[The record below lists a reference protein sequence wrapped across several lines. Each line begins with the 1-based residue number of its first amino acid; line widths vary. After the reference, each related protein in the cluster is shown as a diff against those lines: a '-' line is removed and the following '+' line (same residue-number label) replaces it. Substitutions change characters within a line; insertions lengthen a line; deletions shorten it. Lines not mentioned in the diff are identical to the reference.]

1 MKKIVLGC
9 LLLLPMPSIAQ
20 EGQAVQSPI
29 VFFDI
34 AGPATAGLQEFYS
47 ELFGWNP
54 GADGNL
60 RIAVQSPLFGSFR
73 VENVPETL
81 IYIGVEDVAA
91 KLDEVTAKG
100 GAIDFPRLEVPG
112 VVILGMFRDP
122 AGNRVGLVE
131 INSEGTAV
139 VPPVAR

>member
-1 MKKIVLGC
+1 M
-9 LLLLPMPSIAQ
+9 
-20 EGQAVQSPI
+20 QSPI

-34 AGPATAGLQEFYS
+34 AGPGSAGLRDFYA

-60 RIAVQSPLFGSFR
+60 RIDIQSPLYGTFR

-81 IYIGVEDVAA
+81 IYIGVEDVTA
-91 KLDEVTAKG
+91 KLSEVTEKG
-100 GAIDFPRLEVPG
+100 GTIDFPRFEVPG

-131 INSEGTAV
+131 ISSEGVAV
-139 VPPVAR
+139 VPPVAGNP

>member
-1 MKKIVLGC
+1 MNRFVLGC
-9 LLLLPMPSIAQ
+9 LLLLPMASIAQ
-20 EGQAVQSPI
+20 EGKAMQSPI

-34 AGPATAGLQEFYS
+34 AGPGSAGLNEFYS

-60 RIAVQSPLFGSFR
+60 RIDVQSPLFGTFR
-73 VENVPETL
+73 VEDVPETL
-81 IYIGVEDVAA
+81 IYIGVEDVTA
-91 KLDEVTAKG
+91 KLAEVTAQG

-131 INSEGTAV
+131 INDEGTAV
-139 VPPVAR
+139 VPPVSP

>member
-1 MKKIVLGC
+1 MR
-9 LLLLPMPSIAQ
+9 
-20 EGQAVQSPI
+20 SPI

-34 AGPATAGLQEFYS
+34 AGPGGAGLNEFYS
-47 ELFGWNP
+47 KLFGWNP

-60 RIAVQSPLFGSFR
+60 RIDIQSPLFGAIR
-73 VENVPETL
+73 VEDVPETL
-81 IYIGVEDVAA
+81 IYIGVKD
-91 KLDEVTAKG
+91 VTAKLAEVIAAG

-131 INSEGTAV
+131 INDEGTAV
-139 VPPVAR
+139 VPAVSP